1 MKTDDG
7 SLRLHSQGD
16 TLFAEGD
23 IDLFQAP
30 AFREAAKAHLAQHD
44 APLIDLRGVDFLDSA
59 GLAVLL
65 VLAREAKEQNK
76 DLRVA
81 ASGSPRRVLRIT
93 GIDRV
98 LHVEAA
104 TSP

>member
-1 MKTDDG
+1 MTVGDG
-7 SLRLHSQGD
+7 SLHLRTEGD

-30 AFREAAKAHLAQHD
+30 AFREAAQAHLAQHD
-44 APLIDLRGVDFLDSA
+44 IPIIDLHDVDFLDSA

-76 DLRVA
+76 MLRVV

-98 LHVEAA
+98 LHVD
-104 TSP
+104 P

>member
-1 MKTDDG
+1 MKADDG
-7 SLRLHSQGD
+7 SLHLHTEGD

-30 AFREAAKAHLAQHD
+30 KFREAAQAHLAHHEM
-44 APLIDLRGVDFLDSA
+44 PIIDLRNVDFLDSA

-65 VLAREAKEQNK
+65 VLAREAKEQHK
-76 DLRVA
+76 LLRVS

-98 LHVEAA
+98 LHVE
-104 TSP
+104 P